1 MEILELFYP
10 QIAARAGAYTFD
22 QGVEIGV
29 YSSKTSY
36 SDWAKI
42 RFTGEY
48 QPEISLKRKDPAT
61 IELGYDGVFE
71 EVFAGYVSQPYNA
84 GGYAN
89 EINLK
94 DDALLL
100 EETQI
105 NDTLLDTTPQEAITY
120 FLGKAGVSKTKLA
133 AKGYP
138 ERKLLPIRQM
148 NVIQAINAVHAAWG
162 IKQPF
167 FFSGGVF
174 YWGEKP
180 EQKKIY
186 TFERGVNILAL
197 TREGGTWELE
207 TVSAPFV
214 RHSHKINVIHPQVSG
229 EFEVSKV
236 VSTTNAEGF
245 IRTRIYF

>member
-1 MEILELFYP
+1 METLELFYP
-10 QIAARAGAYTFD
+10 QIAARAGPYTFD
-22 QGVEIGV
+22 QGIEIEV
-29 YSSKTSY
+29 YSAKASY
-36 SDWAKI
+36 ADWAKI

-48 QPEISLKRKDPAT
+48 QPEITLKRKDPAA

-71 EVFAGYVSQPYNA
+71 EVFAGYVSKPYNE
-84 GGYAN
+84 GGYTH

-105 NDTLLDTTPQEAITY
+105 NNTFLDTTPQEMLTY
-120 FLGKAGVSKTKLA
+120 FLSKAGVSRMKLSS
-133 AKGYP
+133 KGYP
-138 ERKLLPIRQM
+138 ERKRLPIRQM

-162 IKQPF
+162 IKEPF
-167 FFSGGVF
+167 FFSAGVF

-180 EQKKIY
+180 EQPKVY
-186 TFERGVNILAL
+186 TFERGVNILSLA
-197 TREGGTWELE
+197 REGGAWELE

-245 IRTRIYF
+245 IRTTIYF